1 MGGVGDEQG
10 CECVSRETRGGGT
23 RARDGG
29 GRQNGREMERWGEKE
44 SWRQTHGQVGAR
56 VMEASIEQRRE
67 CASRDRQSVVEQ
79 VGMYEL
85 LTG

>member
-1 MGGVGDEQG
+1 
-10 CECVSRETRGGGT
+10 
-23 RARDGG
+23 
-29 GRQNGREMERWGEKE
+29 
-44 SWRQTHGQVGAR
+44 
-56 VMEASIEQRRE
+56 MEASIEQRRE